1 MRIGLLLA
9 LAGVATMPH
18 ITMEQT
24 AKGYTAKV
32 ATFDLRQQAEVDA
45 EIERRA
51 ASLCGDRE
59 IRWGEFSSL
68 AKLGKNPS
76 SEPAPVTD
84 YSKAFSCVA
93 PDPRIY
99 DPAPADWKPTS
110 ADTHDAIA
118 LFETYYSKRDGGDF
132 LGAMRLF
139 APGVLGD
146 AANWAAEM
154 TVTNN
159 KIGKGKR
166 RITGVTW
173 YVNPDG
179 APHPAS
185 MLPSTSLAI
194 FRRPMSTAAMS
205 RSIDVNPVHTKSR
218 VRSKTCSL
226 TGMARLTKLGSA
238 KCARTCV
245 GVSNSILRLQ
255 GLALLR
261 CSSAFT
267 WWI

>member
-76 SEPAPVTD
+76 SEPAPVTG

-139 APGVLGD
+139 APGVLRD

-179 APHPAS
+179 APHPGVYV
-185 MLPSTSLAI
+185 AI
-194 FRRPMSTAAMS
+194 DFIGDFPKTYVYCGYVALYRREPGSYEVTREEQNMFTHGDGTA
-205 RSIDVNPVHTKSR
+205 DQ
-218 VRSKTCSL
+218 
-226 TGMARLTKLGSA
+226 ARISQMRENMCRG
-238 KCARTCV
+238 
-245 GVSNSILRLQ
+245 Q
-255 GLALLR
+255 
-261 CSSAFT
+261 
-267 WWI
+267 